1 MMNLDFGTL
10 VTVGLAIVSL
20 IVWLVRLEGRVN
32 TAEKATAEVIKDLD
46 ATNVAH
52 KIEITAIKA
61 KAESD
66 ALASGETTI
75 ALVRV
80 QEQLKYL
87 TSLFE
92 RHFVEGPVP
101 RPRRG
106 AGS

>member
-1 MMNLDFGTL
+1 MPIDIGTL
-10 VTVGLAIVSL
+10 VTGAIAVVSV

-46 ATNVAH
+46 AATVAH
-52 KIEITAIKA
+52 KIEITTIKA
-61 KAESD
+61 RAEAD
-66 ALASGETTI
+66 AAAHSETTLAI
-75 ALVRV
+75 VRV

-106 AGS
+106 ASS